1 MKKSIKISI
10 FLVAIMAGL
19 LIILSFNIISENLE
33 ERADI
38 KEYEAAKAEK
48 IELQNSIL
56 AEEEKNNNLR
66 GKLEEYESDK
76 INSQNLMDEL
86 ENEVTKNKMILG
98 YQDVK
103 GEGYQIVLDDGEA
116 KEGEEEDSLRNYL
129 RIIHNEDMLKVIN
142 ELKQNGSEAI
152 SINGE
157 RVLTTSEIY
166 CSWAFISINGNKLP
180 VPFVIDV
187 VGDPDKLDA
196 YMDMPFSQLNIM
208 KNRGIKVTLEKE
220 DNILLKG
227 SSSPLTINYL
237 KKWTR

>member
-1 MKKSIKISI
+1 
-10 FLVAIMAGL
+10 
-19 LIILSFNIISENLE
+19 
-33 ERADI
+33 
-38 KEYEAAKAEK
+38 
-48 IELQNSIL
+48 
-56 AEEEKNNNLR
+56 
-66 GKLEEYESDK
+66 
-76 INSQNLMDEL
+76 
-86 ENEVTKNKMILG
+86 
-98 YQDVK
+98 
-103 GEGYQIVLDDGEA
+103 
-116 KEGEEEDSLRNYL
+116 
-129 RIIHNEDMLKVIN
+129 MLKVIN